1 MNRASPS
8 LLDQNWYLTYGPCLS
23 YMWYVCVIAELYSMI
38 SYKGTMLIF
47 LMCYAVV
54 FEQY

>member
-1 MNRASPS
+1 
-8 LLDQNWYLTYGPCLS
+8 
-23 YMWYVCVIAELYSMI
+23 VIAELYSMI